1 MKLRFSS
8 RIFLALGGLVCL
20 ALVVALGVFEP
31 LLRRRAERDF
41 DARFERAERAFVE
54 LEALRTR
61 ALAEQIAL
69 VASHNAQLRTV
80 LSTASLGDDLGF
92 GPPAAADSAL
102 RDAHLR
108 LRSLLPSLPLAE
120 RSDVLVVLS
129 GSGQLLWSRADPER
143 VGDDLAQLPLFAR
156 TLAEGAA
163 TGAWTAAA
171 NAPGA
176 PRLVPEAS
184 APAVH
189 RVVAAPVVFEQGVHG
204 VVIAGSRL
212 DAEAL
217 ASVRAVSGLELAL
230 LSRGALVATTLGAP
244 EASALAALVPGSL
257 GAGPLALAGERFRAR
272 QAAVSADLDA
282 RDGTFLL
289 LASLADEE
297 ALVRRLRLS
306 LLGVGGAVLAG
317 ALLSAFFLARGIT
330 QPVAAL
336 ARAARRVGAGALGT
350 EVTPRTQDEVGEL
363 AVAFNEMTRGL
374 RERDRI
380 RRTFERYVS
389 PAVAG
394 EVLRHPELAPLAG
407 VRRELT
413 VGFVDVAGFTSLAER
428 LAPAALVLRLN
439 EYLDAVCTAVLA
451 EDGTVNEFLGDGVVA
466 FWGAPIAQPDH
477 ALRAARAALACRD
490 ALLALIERWRS
501 EGLSAPGFRIG
512 LHTGALIV
520 GEIGAAER
528 RAYRAVGDAMNV
540 AARIEGANKA
550 YGTQLL
556 VSQTTRAAA
565 GASLA
570 AREVDRVRVIG
581 RGEPLALFELA
592 GPEATLAPATRAL
605 YERYAEA
612 LARYR
617 AGDFAAAA
625 EGFAACLALAP
636 GDGPST
642 ALLARSHAFERQ
654 RPASDWDGVHDLER
668 K

>member
-1 MKLRFSS
+1 MRLRFSS

-20 ALVVALGVFEP
+20 ALAVALGVFEP

-41 DARFERAERAFVE
+41 DERFARAERAFVE

-92 GPPAAADSAL
+92 GPPVSAEGAL
-102 RDAHLR
+102 RDANLR
-108 LRSLLPSLPLAE
+108 LRSLVPSLPLAE
-120 RSDVLVVLS
+120 RSDVGVVLS

-143 VGDDLAQLPLFAR
+143 VGDDLARLPLFAR

-163 TGAWTAAA
+163 TGAWTDAQ
-171 NAPGA
+171 NVPGG

-204 VVIAGSRL
+204 VVIVGSRL
-212 DAEAL
+212 DTEAL

-230 LSRGALVATTLGAP
+230 LSRGALLATTLGER
-244 EASALAALVPGSL
+244 EARALAAYGAVPVEGI
-257 GAGPLALAGERFRAR
+257 PLALAGVRFRAR
-272 QAAVSADLDA
+272 QAPVSADLDA
-282 RDGTFLL
+282 RDGSFLL
-289 LASLADEE
+289 LASLAEEE

-306 LLGVGGAVLAG
+306 LLGVGGAVLVG

-330 QPVAAL
+330 RPLATL
-336 ARAARRVGAGALGT
+336 ARAARRVGAGALDT

-389 PAVAG
+389 RAVAG

-413 VGFVDVAGFTSLAER
+413 VGFVDIAGFTSLAER
-428 LAPAALVLRLN
+428 LAPDALVLRLN

-466 FWGAPIAQPDH
+466 FWGAPIAQLDH
-477 ALRAARAALACRD
+477 ALHAARAALACRD
-490 ALLALIERWRS
+490 ALQSLALRWRG
-501 EGLSAPGFRIG
+501 EGLPAPGFRIG
-512 LHTGALIV
+512 LHTGLLIV
-520 GEIGAAER
+520 GEIGAADR

-581 RGEPLALFELA
+581 RSEPLALFELA
-592 GPEATLAPATRAL
+592 GPEASLAPATRAL
-605 YERYAEA
+605 YARYAEA
-612 LARYR
+612 LERYR
-617 AGDFAAAA
+617 ARDFAAAA
-625 EGFAACLALAP
+625 EGFAACLGLAP

-642 ALLARSHAFERQ
+642 ALLARAHAFERQ
-654 RPASDWDGVHDLER
+654 RPPADWEGVHDLER